1 MKLSLLLLVS
11 VLFFA
16 CNDAPTEDPAKTVI
30 NTDIADQEESTE
42 QPETE
47 VNDQDDSDQEDSI
60 QEETAEEGSTLKPD
74 SEESGFVEDNNACI
88 CTKEYAPVCGS
99 DGNTYPSGC
108 QAGCANITEFTTGAC
123 DTE

>member
-16 CNDAPTEDPAKTVI
+16 CNDTPTEDPAKTVI
-30 NTDIADQEESTE
+30 NTDIADQE
-42 QPETE
+42 
-47 VNDQDDSDQEDSI
+47 DSN
-60 QEETAEEGSTLKPD
+60 QEETAEEGLTLKP
-74 SEESGFVEDNNACI
+74 ESQESSFVEDNNACI